1 MLRFIFCISFLFFWG
16 TAYGQG
22 IVRGKITD
30 ETGQTVIGATVVLKS
45 NPGVGA
51 VSDFDGNYSLKIT
64 DAGPQVIVVSFVSY
78 NKIEATVNPT
88 NNAVEIR
95 NFTLVP
101 QSQEIAGV
109 EITAKASR
117 EKDTYM
123 EKMKMNSATTIDYI
137 SSETIRK
144 TGDSQVSSAVARV
157 PGVSSTSNGFITVRG
172 IGDRYIKTTLNG
184 SVIPTLDPFTNNIRL
199 DLFPT
204 SLVDNVTLSK
214 TLKGDLPGD
223 WAGAYLSVLTKDYPD
238 QLTLSL
244 ESTIGYN
251 SQSTFKNI
259 LSSDRSSTDWL
270 GFDNGFRDYD
280 HESFVAPR
288 PDPTLYEELVAL
300 GLGPYFASIG
310 VTSPWSPGSSAG
322 ETYFNLGL
330 VQLGLLAPALINDPN
345 AVADARDNY
354 FNGPYQ
360 NQAFQTINAS
370 AVKSAQELP
379 NNWANF
385 YKRAPMD
392 FSQSFS
398 VGNQITLFGKP
409 FGFLTGFRIYGST
422 RFDPT
427 SVVSRATTVGT
438 GGYTV
443 KSALTQEASVFN
455 NGWSALANLA
465 YKPGSNHSFSVL
477 FMPNMTGTNRLRN
490 SQTTVGLDGLFP
502 LNVSQFYEER
512 KQFIYQFKYE
522 GYIPSWKTK
531 IEANASYTDGSSN
544 APDFKTF
551 TYYKKQDGY
560 QVDLTESGT
569 FRYFR
574 NLDEDVFDSQLTGE
588 LPIGEK
594 PGLSRKLKLGGSY
607 TRNDRSYRQYNYEV
621 KYDNTTNNFTLTNND
636 LAAFM
641 DISTF
646 GISQNNQ
653 GLLILDR
660 YYQRNENPA
669 DRTFGYYNVYAGF
682 VMADYAVSSKLR
694 VTGGLRIEQADV
706 FTDVFLYDS
715 LGYASN
721 DPRRQYPG
729 EIFLANP
736 GKLNELSLLPSVGVI
751 YKLNAFDDPEVFNLR
766 LNYGHSVA
774 RPSIRELSDVV
785 VFDYELQDFVF
796 GNSSLKMVQ
805 IDNYD
810 LRLEKYLES
819 GNNWSVSVF
828 YKNFKNHIELLNTNQ
843 GYTWQNV
850 DKSYSAGVEL
860 EAKRKIFSKLEALAN
875 ITFVKSQTE
884 YVLSRLEVV
893 NGIKTFV
900 PEDTVSRSMF
910 GQAPYV
916 FNAILNYKL
925 DSLALDLSVSYNI
938 QGRKLVITSADG
950 TPDIFEMPRH
960 MVDFKAN
967 KRFGNHFSLSLRV
980 QNILNQSTKRTYYGD
995 GYEQDYDAYRWG
1007 TTYLL
1012 GLSYK
1017 L

>member
-1 MLRFIFCISFLFFWG
+1 MKRLLLLICFCFIGGIALS
-16 TAYGQG
+16 QG

-45 NPGVGA
+45 NPGVGT
-51 VSDFDGNYSLKIT
+51 VTDFDGNYNLKIT
-64 DAGPQVIVVSFVSY
+64 DPSPQVLVVSFIGY
-78 NKIEATVNPT
+78 QKIEESVNPLG
-88 NNAVEIR
+88 NAIVIR
-95 NFTLVP
+95 NFSLIP
-101 QSQEIAGV
+101 QSQEIIGV

-117 EKDTYM
+117 EKDSYM
-123 EKMKMNSATTIDYI
+123 EKMKINSATTIDYI
-137 SSETIRK
+137 SSETIKK

-157 PGVSSTSNGFITVRG
+157 PGVSSSSNGIITVRG

-204 SLVDNVTLSK
+204 SLVDNVTLAK
-214 TLKGDLPGD
+214 TLKSDLPGD

-244 ESTIGYN
+244 ETTLGYN
-251 SQSTFKNI
+251 SQSTFKNV
-259 LSSDRSSTDWL
+259 LASDRSTTDWL
-270 GFDNGFRDYD
+270 GYDNGFRDYD
-280 HESFVAPR
+280 HESYVSPR

-300 GLGPYFASIG
+300 GLGPYYASLGI
-310 VTSPWSPGSSAG
+310 TSPWSPGSSAG

-330 VQLGLLAPALINDPN
+330 IQLGLLAPALINDVN

-360 NQAFQTINAS
+360 NQAFQIINTP
-370 AVKSAQELP
+370 AVKSAQALP
-379 NNWANF
+379 NNWANY

-398 VGNQITLFGKP
+398 VGNQISLFGKP
-409 FGFLTGFRIYGST
+409 LGFMSGFRIYGST
-422 RFDPT
+422 RFDP
-427 SVVSRATTVGT
+427 SSIVSRVTTVGT

-443 KSALTQEASVFN
+443 KSALSQEASVFS

-465 YKPGSNHSFSVL
+465 YKPANNHSVSFL
-477 FMPNMTGTNRLRN
+477 FMPNMTGANRLRN

-512 KQFIYQFKYE
+512 KQFVYQFKYE
-522 GYIPSWKTK
+522 GFIPSWKTK
-531 IEANASYTDGSSN
+531 IEANSSFTDGSSN

-574 NLDEDVFDSQLTGE
+574 NLDEDIFDSQLSAE

-621 KYDNTTNNFTLTNND
+621 KYDNTTNNFSLPDND
-636 LAAFM
+636 VAAFL
-641 DISTF
+641 DISSF
-646 GISQNNQ
+646 GFSQNNL

-669 DRTFGYYNVYAGF
+669 DRTFGFYNVYSGYT
-682 VMADYAVSSKLR
+682 MADYSISTKLR
-694 VTGGLRIEQADV
+694 ITGGLRMEQANI
-706 FTDVFLYDS
+706 FTDVFIYDS
-715 LGYASN
+715 LGYAPN

-736 GKLNELSLLPSVGVI
+736 GKLNERSILPSVGMI

-766 LNYGHSVA
+766 LNYSHSVA
-774 RPSIRELSDVV
+774 RPSIRELSDIVV
-785 VFDYELQDFVF
+785 YDYELQDFVF
-796 GNSSLKMVQ
+796 GNSALKMVQ

-810 LRLEKYLES
+810 LRVEKYLQS

-850 DKSYSAGVEL
+850 DNSYSAGIEL
-860 EAKRKIFSKLEALAN
+860 EAKRKLFGKLEALAN
-875 ITFVKSQTE
+875 VTLVKSQTE

-893 NGIKTFV
+893 NGIKTFI

-925 DSLALDLSVSYNI
+925 DSLALDFSVSYNI

-960 MVDFKAN
+960 MVDLKAN
-967 KRFGNHFSLSLRV
+967 KRFGNHLSLSLRV
-980 QNILNQSTKRTYYGD
+980 QNLLNQSTKRTYYGD
-995 GYEQDYDAYRWG
+995 GYEQDYDAYRFG

>member
-1 MLRFIFCISFLFFWG
+1 MLRFIFCISFLFFLG

-78 NKIEATVNPT
+78 NKIEATVNPS
-88 NNAVEIR
+88 NNALEIR

-117 EKDTYM
+117 ERDSYM
-123 EKMKMNSATTIDYI
+123 EKMKMNAATTIDYI
-137 SSETIRK
+137 SSETIKK
-144 TGDSQVSSAVARV
+144 TGDSQVSNAVARV
-157 PGVSSTSNGFITVRG
+157 PGVSASSNGIITVRG

-184 SVIPTLDPFTNNIRL
+184 AVIPTLDPFTNNVRL

-204 SLVDNVTLSK
+204 SLVDNVTLAK
-214 TLKGDLPGD
+214 TLRPEIPGD
-223 WAGAYLSVLTKDYPD
+223 WAGAYISVLTKDYPD

-251 SQSTFKNI
+251 SQSTFKDV
-259 LSSDRSSTDWL
+259 LSNERSKTDWL
-270 GFDNGFRDYD
+270 GFDNGYRDYD
-280 HESFVAPR
+280 HESFIAPR

-300 GLGPYFASIG
+300 GLGPYYASLG
-310 VTSPWSPGSSAG
+310 VTQPWTPGSTAG

-330 VQLGLLAPALINDPN
+330 VQLGLLAPALINDP
-345 AVADARDNY
+345 VAIANARDAY

-360 NQAFQTINAS
+360 NQAFQTINTPAVAS
-370 AVKSAQELP
+370 AQQLP
-379 NNWANF
+379 NSWENT
-385 YKRAPMD
+385 YKAAPID
-392 FSQSFS
+392 YSQSFS
-398 VGNQITLFGKP
+398 VGNQITFLGKP
-409 FGFLTGFRIYGST
+409 LGFLTGFRIFGST
-422 RFDPT
+422 RFDPA
-427 SVVSRATTVGT
+427 SVVNRATTVGE

-443 KSALTQEASVFN
+443 KSALSQEASVFN
-455 NGWSALANLA
+455 NGWSALVNLA
-465 YKPGSNHSFSVL
+465 YKPGNNHSVSLL
-477 FMPNMTGTNRLRN
+477 FMPNMTGTNRVRN
-490 SQTTVGLDGLFP
+490 SFSTVGLDGLFP

-522 GYIPSWKTK
+522 GFIPKLSAK
-531 IEANASYTDGSSN
+531 IEAVAAYTDGSSN

-551 TYYKKQDGY
+551 TYYKKQEGF

-574 NLDEDVFDSQLTGE
+574 ELAEDIFDSQLSVE
-588 LPIGEK
+588 VPVKEQ
-594 PGLSRKLKLGGSY
+594 PGFARKIKLGGAY
-607 TRNDRSYRQYNYEV
+607 TRNDRNYRQYNYEV
-621 KYDNTTNNFTLTNND
+621 KYDNTTNNFTLPDN
-636 LAAFM
+636 
-641 DISTF
+641 DISAFFDVSSF
-646 GISQNNQ
+646 GFSQNNQ

-660 YYQRNENPA
+660 FYQRNENPA
-669 DRTFGYYNVYAGF
+669 DRTFGFYNVYAGF
-682 VMADYAVSSKLR
+682 IQTDYAVTGKLR
-694 VTGGLRIEQADV
+694 LTGGVRIEKADI
-706 FTDVFLYDS
+706 FTDVFEYDS
-715 LGYASN
+715 LGYAAN

-729 EIFLANP
+729 EIFLSNP
-736 GKLNELSLLPSVGVI
+736 GELDEMSVLPSAGII
-751 YKLNAFDDPEVFNLR
+751 YKLNDFDDEEVFNLR
-766 LNYGHSVA
+766 LNYGRSVA
-774 RPSIRELSDVV
+774 RPSIRELSDIV

-796 GNSSLKMVQ
+796 GNADLKMVKVN
-805 IDNYD
+805 NYD
-810 LRLEKYLES
+810 LRMEKYLSS

-828 YKNFKNHIELLNTNQ
+828 FKDFKDHIELLNTNQ

-860 EAKRKIFSKLEALAN
+860 EAKRELFKNFEVLAN
-875 ITFVKSQTE
+875 LTFVKSQTE

-893 NGIKTFV
+893 NGVKTFI
-900 PEDTVSRSMF
+900 PEDTVSRAMF

-916 FNAILNYKL
+916 FNTILNYKL
-925 DSLALDLSVSYNI
+925 DSLGLDLSVSYNI

-960 MVDFKAN
+960 LVDFKAN
-967 KRFGNHFSLSLRV
+967 KRFGNHFSLSLRI
-980 QNILNQSTKRTYYGD
+980 QNILNESTKRTYYGD
-995 GYEQDYDAYRWG
+995 GYELDYDTFRFG